1 MLVPPSIAPSQD
13 NSTATVATSDAFAFS
28 FLTQQWGSKKNT
40 SKFIR
45 QFNSRLWYV
54 YIQLYTYT
62 SYTSYT
68 SICTWWYS
76 SFFRS
81 SACCTQLA
89 SPLHACGPAA
99 ATRDARDAWRK
110 WPAASFQWIK
120 TSCSQ
125 FPSHQFKVNQ
135 PYSCTHIIPYP
146 SLPSYPRFIE
156 CAARASFRRSFAC
169 LAVSTHTTTTFSH
182 WASSS
187 SSSSSRV
194 EKYMNF
200 VCVRS
205 PTTGLVRVSCGSCWW
220 KSPIVSA

>member
-1 MLVPPSIAPSQD
+1 MCIYNYIHIRHIRHIRLFVHGGIQASSDHLPAAPSW
-13 NSTATVATSDAFAFS
+13 
-28 FLTQQWGSKKNT
+28 LH
-40 SKFIR
+40 
-45 QFNSRLWYV
+45 
-54 YIQLYTYT
+54 LYM
-62 SYTSYT
+62 
-68 SICTWWYS
+68 
-76 SFFRS
+76 
-81 SACCTQLA
+81 
-89 SPLHACGPAA
+89 PAA

-187 SSSSSRV
+187 SSSSRV

-205 PTTGLVRVSCGSCWW
+205 PTTGLVRVSCGSC
-220 KSPIVSA
+220 